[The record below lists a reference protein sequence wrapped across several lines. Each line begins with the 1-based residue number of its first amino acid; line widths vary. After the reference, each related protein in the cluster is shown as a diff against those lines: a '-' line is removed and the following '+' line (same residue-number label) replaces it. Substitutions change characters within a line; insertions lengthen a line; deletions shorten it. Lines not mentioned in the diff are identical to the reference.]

1 MMMEGFWSC
10 PLEETWSRQVEARF
24 VRSNLSFIV
33 DMSPL
38 IEDMSSRIEAIVV
51 SILFIPRLI
60 VSSLPKI
67 APRALL
73 SIVAKNLVGFLD
85 SRIYVANAPPPFPT
99 QYMPSSLQ
107 DMLRPDFYW
116 NHVFESFPYPRKYG
130 KFVKIFLSASDKDE
144 LGDWVGCVKS
154 RFRCLTIKLE
164 EFLGFCDPNPTEYVD
179 VDASEPNAVFYWRLP
194 PARTDVIDISHMEE
208 EFLKNTN
215 NVHQG
220 PTGKIKLSIVQADQL
235 PQKSHFDSNRQSA
248 KPCWRIVR
256 SNQRIVPAYYN
267 YQPIYV
273 DGYLTT
279 NASLQYPSAGVD
291 GIAPPLTRGR
301 GFDPGY
307 GENSVDSAATLI
319 GLATHDSD

>member
-1 MMMEGFWSC
+1 M
-10 PLEETWSRQVEARF
+10 LQVLYF
-24 VRSNLSFIV
+24 
-33 DMSPL
+33 
-38 IEDMSSRIEAIVV
+38 ED
-51 SILFIPRLI
+51 PC
-60 VSSLPKI
+60 
-67 APRALL
+67 LL
-73 SIVAKNLVGFLD
+73 CW
-85 SRIYVANAPPPFPT
+85 
-99 QYMPSSLQ
+99 Q
-107 DMLRPDFYW
+107 
-116 NHVFESFPYPRKYG
+116 
-130 KFVKIFLSASDKDE
+130 
-144 LGDWVGCVKS
+144 
-154 RFRCLTIKLE
+154 LE

-279 NASLQYPSAGVD
+279 NASLQYPSAG
-291 GIAPPLTRGR
+291 G
-301 GFDPGY
+301 
-307 GENSVDSAATLI
+307 
-319 GLATHDSD
+319 